1 MADFNFYLNR
11 QGIKGRKGD
20 TGEAG
25 FSPIISVKTNTAN
38 EYVLNVQN
46 ESSSFDTPNLRGN
59 AIINNGGTYIRY
71 NPLTEEMYTGYADVA
86 STSALGE
93 VQFSTYAQLE
103 NGGVEN
109 LVPSSM
115 DVYDFVTSQMQ
126 QIGITFDDLTNIM
139 QAGSGISR
147 AIDNVART
155 ITFSADI
162 DLSDVLRTSDISTSI
177 TSSSTDDEVAS
188 AKAVYNA
195 IAAIPTPDLSNYV
208 TLNTA
213 QNITGLKTFYQRLD
227 IVNNVD
233 TVTHRLDYNGVN
245 SYFRTPAS
253 DMIFIDRNRTLYLKD
268 IVDSSTLATELASKQ
283 DSITDTITLQRT
295 VGDNET
301 TFTMG
306 IEGNTGT
313 LTISAQKENT
323 VSGTI
328 TSIDVPSYY
337 NVTATGA
344 TVTTTNVQDSVL
356 GLGKQFAITVPQ
368 ATAIAYGTVR
378 PDNSTIKING
388 SGLLYADLSNYV
400 TLNTAQTISGSKV
413 FSSPLIV
420 TDNVGLASGTSL
432 SNERILQ
439 RTTTNEVKL
448 GNTQNTVKILGSGTH
463 PKYSQDD
470 TTFSDIALV
479 SDIPSVS
486 NLANKDLSNL
496 SSTGEKRLHALKG
509 YLEEVEPLT
518 DSEGYNDL
526 AKGLHST
533 FDLSKFTVVG
543 SPNITDDGIASGFS
557 SSNLIKGSNI
567 DCTSLNKLEID
578 CSFTTGDSVAT
589 NYINLWNIHYS
600 SGFFFGYFNSHL
612 GLQYR
617 GSGLGDFPISP
628 NTSYDT
634 KVVWEKSV
642 GIRIY
647 YKISSSEEYTATTLN
662 TVINNLTVDA
672 NDLIQLGYGSYL
684 QPFNGSIDLKQFSIT
699 VDGVEVFNGNKTGID
714 TIKPNDYTVVGSPTI
729 SEDGIASGFSSSNYL
744 TISQST
750 MNNIIGKPFK
760 IEWEDILPTITSS
773 PSYFVLGGEPWADN
787 TILVGNINSNGNFF
801 ACLYD
806 TNNTLHPCYISKDV
820 LNNGLRG
827 KKYKGIMEFNNTNTI
842 TLTMIFENGQS
853 YTTSDT
859 AEANYTIKT
868 FTIPTN
874 VGFKN
879 EQSKFDLNS
888 FKIYVDGNL
897 VYQPCLKIPYTL
909 SIYGDRIT
917 DIQYLSRVQDA
928 YNQTGNCD
936 EAVID
941 TENKVY
947 YLPAGNIYGKLNRLV
962 SGLGDVSAT
971 LDAINGEEI

>member
-448 GNTQNTVKILGSGTH
+448 GNTQNTVKILGSGTR

-557 SSNLIKGSNI
+557 GSNFLI
-567 DCTSLNKLEID
+567 SSTIPTPTMSLEIVARIHLSSTTTNENAIIG
-578 CSFTTGDSVAT
+578 CSTTTKGVQFRIA
-589 NYINLWNIHYS
+589 
-600 SGFFFGYFNSHL
+600 SGNKF
-612 GLQYR
+612 
-617 GSGLGDFPISP
+617 
-628 NTSYDT
+628 
-634 KVVWEKSV
+634 KVVASNSSEGDVISLTQIPDTFVLNNNSDYTFKLIWD
-642 GIRIY
+642 GTTYNFY
-647 YKISSSEEYTATTLN
+647 YKENEQSFQLLFTKSSSTAITYNVTTDIGN
-662 TVINNLTVDA
+662 RGNLSV
-672 NDLIQLGYGSYL
+672 
-684 QPFNGSIDLKQFSIT
+684 PFVSGSIDLKQFSIT
-699 VDGVEVFNGNKTGID
+699 VDGVEVFSGNKTGID
-714 TIKPNDYTVVGSPTI
+714 TIKSDDYTVEGTPTI
-729 SEDGIASGFSSSNYL
+729 SDDGIVSNFSSTNSL
-744 TISQST
+744 TYDTGLDS
-750 MNNIIGKPFK
+750 
-760 IEWEDILPTITSS
+760 TITDLEIYTQVQYIQNTQMTEHGVIMS
-773 PSYFVLGGEPWADN
+773 PTLANGPFQINNRDGRVGIWNGMKWLQGSTYYNDGDIIDLKVTYKNSLVTIYSKLAGTEYWTQEQQYSRASNCFGGTLSIGRN
-787 TILVGNINSNGNFF
+787 TVPAAEFFYGKINLN
-801 ACLYD
+801 ATKLYV
-806 TNNTLHPCYISKDV
+806 N
-820 LNNGLRG
+820 
-827 KKYKGIMEFNNTNTI
+827 
-842 TLTMIFENGQS
+842 
-853 YTTSDT
+853 
-859 AEANYTIKT
+859 
-868 FTIPTN
+868 
-874 VGFKN
+874 
-879 EQSKFDLNS
+879 
-888 FKIYVDGNL
+888 GNL
-897 VYQPCLKIPYTL
+897 VWQPCLKIPYTF

-941 TENKVY
+941 TENQVY

-962 SGLGDVSAT
+962 SGLGDVSAA
-971 LDAINGEEI
+971 LDAINGEEV